1 MPLAQQT
8 LDVVGQLSA
17 ELAEAQRIDDAERL
31 AALVAACRLVE
42 AEALRQLASRVTSLE
57 LLDAQALALSALGW

>member
-57 LLDAQALALSALGW
+57 LLDAQAQALSALGW